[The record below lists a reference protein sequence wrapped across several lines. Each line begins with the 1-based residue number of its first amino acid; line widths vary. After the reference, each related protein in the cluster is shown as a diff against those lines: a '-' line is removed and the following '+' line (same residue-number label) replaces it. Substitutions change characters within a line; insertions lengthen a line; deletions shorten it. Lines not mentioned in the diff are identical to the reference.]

1 MVKNLSAIQETHVQ
15 SLGQKYPLE
24 KGMLPTLVFFP
35 GEFHGQRRLAGYSPW
50 DHKESDTTEQLTHT
64 HIHIEGLRGPPNL
77 ILSRL
82 MKVFPCT

>member
-24 KGMLPTLVFFP
+24 KGMLPALVFFP

-50 DHKESDTTEQLTHT
+50 DHKESD
-64 HIHIEGLRGPPNL
+64 IRP
-77 ILSRL
+77 LSRGSL
-82 MKVFPCT
+82 TRLKAENGQCNWS